1 MNTLA
6 AFAAATSRGVLRWV
20 RRAAVI
26 TLGLAAS
33 LTAGFT
39 LYATTSLPDLAPWHT
54 TILPGE
60 FSADGDAPRDFAGYQ
75 QLEERLFAAA
85 AAESAAWPG
94 RNNGYAY
101 SRFNPASNAQ
111 RLAEGAPYNRS
122 FRLSQASP
130 AGGALLVHGLTDSP
144 YSMKALAE
152 SLHRQGFEVTV
163 LRLPGHGTLPSM
175 LTRVTD
181 EDWTA
186 AVRLAA
192 RDVAGRTP
200 PDRPFYVGGYSTGG
214 TLTLSYALDSL
225 GDPDLRRPDRV
236 LLVSPAIEIS
246 SLAPLASLLDL
257 LGVLPFEALQK
268 VHWQSVLPEY
278 DPYKFNS
285 FPVNATRQVNQA
297 VKALQKR
304 LDAAAASGRLREL
317 PPVVTW
323 QSVVDSTVG
332 SRGTVDRLYA
342 QLGQAQHRLV
352 LFDTN
357 RQPRWDI
364 IANPAPRAL
373 ATRVVTGPHG
383 YTLDVVSNDGEAG
396 PVVTLRRYP
405 PGEARPELFP
415 TGLAWPEV
423 TASVGHVALP
433 FPPDDPLY
441 GYLPGSGRN
450 GVPSLGSL
458 LLRGEP
464 GATTIALGSLTR
476 PRSNPFWPL
485 IERQV
490 AELVAADL
498 AGSDAQPP
506 AAAQAPVPGSP

>member
-1 MNTLA
+1 MTALTGFAVA
-6 AFAAATSRGVLRWV
+6 ASRRMLRWV
-20 RRAAVI
+20 RLAGLIV
-26 TLGLAAS
+26 LGLAAS

-39 LYATTSLPDLAPWHT
+39 LYATTTLPDLAPWHT
-54 TILPGE
+54 TVLPGE
-60 FSADGDAPRDFAGYQ
+60 FSAGDESPRDFAGYQ

-85 AAESAAWPG
+85 AAEAAAWDSGDDGFFP
-94 RNNGYAY
+94 Y
-101 SRFNPASNAQ
+101 SRFNPGSNAQ
-111 RLAEGAPYNRS
+111 RLADGAPWNRS
-122 FRLSQASP
+122 FRLTHASP

-152 SLHRQGFEVTV
+152 ALHAQGFDVTV

-175 LTRVTD
+175 LTRTRY
-181 EDWTA
+181 EDWMA

-192 RDVAGRTP
+192 RDVAERTP
-200 PDRPFYVGGYSTGG
+200 PGRPFYVGGYSTGG
-214 TLTLSYALDSL
+214 TLTLSYSLDSL
-225 GDPDLRRPDRV
+225 GDTTLRRPDRV

-246 SLAPLASLLDL
+246 PLAPLASLLDL
-257 LGVLPFEALQK
+257 LTVLPFDALEK

-285 FPVNATRQVNQA
+285 FPVNATRQVNSA
-297 VKALQKR
+297 VKELQKR
-304 LDAAAASGRLREL
+304 LDAAAASDRLRDL

-323 QSVVDSTVG
+323 QSVIDSTVG

-342 QLGQAQHRLV
+342 RLGQAQHRLV

-357 RQPRWDI
+357 RQTRWDV
-364 IANPAPRAL
+364 IASPAPRAL
-373 ATRVVTGPHG
+373 ASRAMRSPHG
-383 YTLDVVSNDGEAG
+383 YTLDLVSNDGGGG
-396 PVVTLRRYP
+396 PIVTLRRYL
-405 PGEARPELFP
+405 PGNPVPEVFP
-415 TGLAWPEV
+415 TGLAWPEA

-433 FPPDDPLY
+433 FPADDPIY

-450 GVPSLGSL
+450 GLPSLGSL

-485 IERQV
+485 IESQV

-498 AGSDAQPP
+498 AARDAP
-506 AAAQAPVPGSP
+506 APSAP

>member
-1 MNTLA
+1 MTALTGFAVA
-6 AFAAATSRGVLRWV
+6 ASRRMLRWV
-20 RRAAVI
+20 RLAGLIV
-26 TLGLAAS
+26 LGLAAS

-54 TILPGE
+54 TVLPGE
-60 FSADGDAPRDFAGYQ
+60 FSAGDSAPRDFAAYR

-85 AAESAAWPG
+85 AAEAAAWDSGDDAFFP
-94 RNNGYAY
+94 Y
-101 SRFNPASNAQ
+101 SRFNPGSNAQ
-111 RLAEGAPYNRS
+111 RLAEGAPWNRS
-122 FRLSQASP
+122 FRLTQASP

-152 SLHRQGFEVTV
+152 ALHARGFEVTV

-175 LTRVTD
+175 LTRTSYD
-181 EDWTA
+181 DWTA

-192 RDVAGRTP
+192 RDVAERTP

-214 TLTLSYALDSL
+214 TLTLAYALDSL
-225 GDPDLRRPDRV
+225 GETTLRRPDRV

-246 SLAPLASLLDL
+246 PLAPLASLLDL
-257 LGVLPFEALQK
+257 LTVLPFEALEK

-285 FPVNATRQVNQA
+285 FPVNATRQVNRA
-297 VKALQKR
+297 VKALQRR
-304 LDAAAASGRLREL
+304 LDAAAAGGRLGDL
-317 PPVVTW
+317 PPVITW
-323 QSVVDSTVG
+323 QSVIDSTVG
-332 SRGTVDRLYA
+332 SRGAVDRLYTR
-342 QLGQAQHRLV
+342 LGQAQHRLV

-364 IANPAPRAL
+364 IASPGPRAL
-373 ATRVVTGPHG
+373 ASRAVQGPRG
-383 YTLDVVSNDGEAG
+383 YTLELVSNEGDGG
-396 PVVTLRRYP
+396 PVVTLRRYL
-405 PGEARPELFP
+405 PGNPVPEVLP
-415 TGLAWPEV
+415 TGLAWPEA

-433 FPPDDPLY
+433 FPADDPLY

-485 IERQV
+485 IESQV

-498 AGSDAQPP
+498 AAGSAPQP
-506 AAAQAPVPGSP
+506 AGDPGR